1 MSLSFVRED
10 RKQKSKSNKGQAV
23 PKKHTIGEQGRS
35 ECEPNQGIIVPL
47 DLPEFE
53 IVSQCLRANG
63 QIEVQ
68 VRARNE
74 QDICPTCG
82 EVSEKIHDTRLR
94 VKRDIALR
102 AYQISLI
109 IHKRRFCCATCK
121 RPFTETESSCGKYK
135 RTTGRFRHQIALQAR
150 HRPITHVAQ
159 EFQVGPRFVHTCLQT
174 LIEENLEEKG
184 RTLDDQ
190 TKLPTPPLL
199 GIDEFA
205 LRKGHR
211 YDTIL
216 CDLTSREV
224 LEVIDGRKKEAV
236 VKLLERL
243 CDPEAVKAVSMD
255 MSASFRPA
263 VQTALPN
270 AQIVVDHFHVIQHV
284 MKAFRK
290 VLSSWAHKREGMV
303 LLHGKQHLFLKAK
316 ENLTEKEA
324 QDRERIGT
332 HLPALEKAWQLK
344 EALRL
349 WYATATVTDAA
360 QKLDSWMKQ
369 VQEEGPDA
377 LREALSPFKNWRQ
390 EILAF
395 FSFLPILVSNG
406 FVEGKNNRTKAMMRQ
421 AYGYR
426 NRYNLRMR
434 ILLEARA

>member
-23 PKKHTIGEQGRS
+23 SKKHTIDEQGRS
-35 ECEPNQGIIVPL
+35 EYEPKQGILVPL

-53 IVSQCLRANG
+53 IVSQCLRADG
-63 QIEVQ
+63 KIEVQ
-68 VRARNE
+68 VRASKE
-74 QDICPTCG
+74 SDVCPTCG
-82 EVSEKIHDTRLR
+82 EVSRKIHDTRKR
-94 VKRDIALR
+94 VKRDIMLR
-102 AYQISLI
+102 AYQVALI
-109 IHKRRFCCATCK
+109 VHKRRFRCETCR
-121 RPFTETESSCGKYK
+121 RPFTETDTSCGRYK
-135 RTTGRFRHQIALQAR
+135 RTTKRFRYEIATQACQ
-150 HRPITHVAQ
+150 RPITHVAQ
-159 EFQVGPRFVHTCLQT
+159 EGQISPRFVHICLYT
-174 LIEENLEEKG
+174 LLEEKLREKG

-190 TKLPTPPLL
+190 VKLPTPSIL

-216 CDLTSREV
+216 CDLDSRDV
-224 LEVIDGRKKEAV
+224 LEVISGRKKDEV

-243 CDPEAVKAVSMD
+243 SDPDAVKAVSMD

-263 VQTALPN
+263 VQAALPN

-290 VLSSWAHKREGMV
+290 GVSSWAHKREGMV
-303 LLHGKQHLFLKAK
+303 LLHGKQHLFLRAK
-316 ENLTEKEA
+316 EDLTEKET
-324 QDRERIGT
+324 QEREKIGAR
-332 HLPALEKAWQLK
+332 LPALEKAWELK
-344 EALRL
+344 EALRT
-349 WYATATVTDAA
+349 WYATATVVDAA
-360 QKLDSWMKQ
+360 QKLDAWIKH
-369 VQEEGPDA
+369 VQEEGPDV
-377 LREALSPFKNWRQ
+377 LREALSPFKNWRK

-395 FSFLPILVSNG
+395 FQFLPTRVSNG

-434 ILLEARA
+434 ILIGTGA